1 MLSRI
6 RSARLRVDTLLRS
19 RFRPGLRPGRRLR
32 LAVVLAALGAAAAV
46 HAVPGPARAVEIE
59 GMRFDDA
66 ARVGGKELQ
75 LNGAALRTGFL
86 TKGYVAALYLEEKA
100 RNAAVVLGTPGAKRL
115 QLRILRE
122 TEPPAVVRAIRQ
134 GMRNN
139 HSEAQMQGLAARL
152 VQFERTLG
160 EIGTAHKGDVINLD
174 FSPNGYGRRHQR
186 HAARPADSGRRL
198 LPGPAAGVPGRTPGR
213 RQRQARPAG
222 RLTQIT
228 LPTHRPTCGTATVF
242 LLPGGTLP
250 GFLTGDM
257 ISCKLANSH

>member
-19 RFRPGLRPGRRLR
+19 RFCLGLCLGFCLGLRPGFRPGRRLR

-66 ARVGGKELQ
+66 ARVGGKVLH

-134 GMRNN
+134 GMRDN

-174 FSPNGYGRRHQR
+174 FSPQTGTVVAINGTPRGRPIPGEDFYQALLRVFLGE
-186 HAARPADSGRRL
+186 RPVD
-198 LPGPAAGVPGRTPGR
+198 AGVKRG
-213 RQRQARPAG
+213 
-222 RLTQIT
+222 
-228 LPTHRPTCGTATVF
+228 
-242 LLPGGTLP
+242 LLGG
-250 GFLTGDM
+250 
-257 ISCKLANSH
+257 

>member
-19 RFRPGLRPGRRLR
+19 RLSPGRCPGFGPGRRLR
-32 LAVVLAALGAAAAV
+32 LAVVLAALGAAAVV
-46 HAVPGPARAVEIE
+46 HAVPGPARAVEIA
-59 GMRFDDA
+59 GVRFDDA

-139 HSEAQMQGLAARL
+139 HSEAQMQALAARL

-174 FSPNGYGRRHQR
+174 FSPQTGTVVAINGTPRGRPIPGEDFYQALLRVFLGE
-186 HAARPADSGRRL
+186 RPVD
-198 LPGPAAGVPGRTPGR
+198 AGVKRG
-213 RQRQARPAG
+213 
-222 RLTQIT
+222 
-228 LPTHRPTCGTATVF
+228 
-242 LLPGGTLP
+242 LLGG
-250 GFLTGDM
+250 
-257 ISCKLANSH
+257 

>member
-6 RSARLRVDTLLRS
+6 RCARLRANTLFRS
-19 RFRPGLRPGRRLR
+19 RFRPGLRQGRRLR

-46 HAVPGPARAVEIE
+46 HAVPGPARALEIE

-86 TKGYVAALYLEEKA
+86 TKGYVAALYLQEKA
-100 RNAAVVLGTPGAKRL
+100 RNAALVLGTPGAKRL

-134 GMRNN
+134 GMRDN

-174 FSPNGYGRRHQR
+174 FSPQTGTVIAINGTPRGRPIPGEDFYQAVLRVFLGE
-186 HAARPADSGRRL
+186 RPAD
-198 LPGPAAGVPGRTPGR
+198 AGVKRG
-213 RQRQARPAG
+213 
-222 RLTQIT
+222 
-228 LPTHRPTCGTATVF
+228 
-242 LLPGGTLP
+242 LLGG
-250 GFLTGDM
+250 
-257 ISCKLANSH
+257 

>member
-1 MLSRI
+1 MPSCTPAAMLSRI
-6 RSARLRVDTLLRS
+6 RSTRLHVDTLLRS
-19 RFRPGLRPGRRLR
+19 RLRPAFRPGRRLR
-32 LAVVLAALGAAAAV
+32 LAVVLAALGAAAGV
-46 HAVPGPARAVEIE
+46 HAVPGPARAVEIA
-59 GMRFDDA
+59 GVRFDDA

-134 GMRNN
+134 GMRDN

-160 EIGTAHKGDVINLD
+160 EIGTAHKGDVINVD
-174 FSPNGYGRRHQR
+174 FSPQTGTVVAINGTPRGRPIPGEDFYQALLRVFLGE
-186 HAARPADSGRRL
+186 RPVD
-198 LPGPAAGVPGRTPGR
+198 AGVKRG
-213 RQRQARPAG
+213 
-222 RLTQIT
+222 
-228 LPTHRPTCGTATVF
+228 
-242 LLPGGTLP
+242 LLGG
-250 GFLTGDM
+250 
-257 ISCKLANSH
+257 

>member
-1 MLSRI
+1 MPSCTPAAMLSRI
-6 RSARLRVDTLLRS
+6 RCARLRVDTLLRP
-19 RFRPGLRPGRRLR
+19 RLRTGFRPGRRLR
-32 LAVVLAALGAAAAV
+32 LAVVLAALGAVTAA
-46 HAVPGPARAVEIE
+46 HAVPGPARAVEIA
-59 GMRFDDA
+59 GVRFDDA

-86 TKGYVAALYLEEKA
+86 TTGYVAALYLEEKA

-134 GMRNN
+134 GMRDN

-174 FSPNGYGRRHQR
+174 FSPQTGTVVAINGTPRGRPIPGEDFYQALLRVFLGE
-186 HAARPADSGRRL
+186 RPVD
-198 LPGPAAGVPGRTPGR
+198 AGVKRG
-213 RQRQARPAG
+213 
-222 RLTQIT
+222 
-228 LPTHRPTCGTATVF
+228 
-242 LLPGGTLP
+242 LLGG
-250 GFLTGDM
+250 
-257 ISCKLANSH
+257 

>member
-174 FSPNGYGRRHQR
+174 FSPQTGTVVAINGTPRGRPIPGEDFYQALLRVFLGE
-186 HAARPADSGRRL
+186 RPADASVKRGL
-198 LPGPAAGVPGRTPGR
+198 L
-213 RQRQARPAG
+213 
-222 RLTQIT
+222 
-228 LPTHRPTCGTATVF
+228 
-242 LLPGGTLP
+242 GG
-250 GFLTGDM
+250 
-257 ISCKLANSH
+257 

>member
-19 RFRPGLRPGRRLR
+19 RFCLGFRLGFCLGLRPGFRPGRRLR
-32 LAVVLAALGAAAAV
+32 LAVVLAALGAAPMV

-66 ARVGGKELQ
+66 ARVAGKELQ

-100 RNAAVVLGTPGAKRL
+100 RNAALVLGTSGAKRL

-122 TEPPAVVRAIRQ
+122 TEPPAAVRAIRQ
-134 GMRNN
+134 GMRDN
-139 HSEAQMQGLAARL
+139 HSEAQMRGLAARL

-174 FSPNGYGRRHQR
+174 FSPQTGTVVAINGTPRGRPIPGEDFYQALLRVFLGE
-186 HAARPADSGRRL
+186 RPVD
-198 LPGPAAGVPGRTPGR
+198 AGVKRG
-213 RQRQARPAG
+213 
-222 RLTQIT
+222 
-228 LPTHRPTCGTATVF
+228 
-242 LLPGGTLP
+242 LLGG
-250 GFLTGDM
+250 
-257 ISCKLANSH
+257 

>member
-32 LAVVLAALGAAAAV
+32 LAVVLAALGAAAVV

-174 FSPNGYGRRHQR
+174 FSPQTGTVVAINGTPRGRPIPGEDFYQALLRVFLGE
-186 HAARPADSGRRL
+186 RPVD
-198 LPGPAAGVPGRTPGR
+198 AGVKRG
-213 RQRQARPAG
+213 
-222 RLTQIT
+222 
-228 LPTHRPTCGTATVF
+228 
-242 LLPGGTLP
+242 LLGG
-250 GFLTGDM
+250 
-257 ISCKLANSH
+257 